1 MSTAPPSPLGL
12 GKGGETEWEHR
23 KETSAIFVV
32 QVEEGMS
39 SGGSTGVPATP
50 APTPFSHGPGG
61 IRPEDLAAGIS
72 R

>member
-1 MSTAPPSPLGL
+1 VELHGTIDKNS
-12 GKGGETEWEHR
+12 
-23 KETSAIFVV
+23 SAIFVV

>member
-1 MSTAPPSPLGL
+1 MSTPPPTPHAVWGGGWECLGTL
-12 GKGGETEWEHR
+12 KR
-23 KETSAIFVV
+23 KMFLV